1 MMVHLNSSMVEHL
14 LPGVVKLPLPGVVR
28 KSLLCQADRFLKKF
42 KKKYSKGFPFQLS
55 MTRTFNHLCSCVDT
69 SSPLELNCSLLTVS
83 LSFHSQ
89 LQGLIV
95 GTSLLYVRSNSL
107 GQGLRKRNVRSGGT
121 EAVSTFR
128 WWVESESNERKT
140 VLASS
145 SWISSLL
152 ISSVQLLSF
161 SSSCWTLG
169 SSSSSSTPPGGAA
182 LGLARSTTYLIE

>member
-1 MMVHLNSSMVEHL
+1 MCLESFFSSVLTFASISVKAALFDKCSFSLAVLFFSASITFEVGNSNIFQNICMVHLNSGMVEHL

-42 KKKYSKGFPFQLS
+42 KKKYSEGFPFQLS

-95 GTSLLYVRSNSL
+95 GTSLLYVRSNSF

-128 WWVESESNERKT
+128 
-140 VLASS
+140 
-145 SWISSLL
+145 
-152 ISSVQLLSF
+152 
-161 SSSCWTLG
+161 
-169 SSSSSSTPPGGAA
+169 
-182 LGLARSTTYLIE
+182 